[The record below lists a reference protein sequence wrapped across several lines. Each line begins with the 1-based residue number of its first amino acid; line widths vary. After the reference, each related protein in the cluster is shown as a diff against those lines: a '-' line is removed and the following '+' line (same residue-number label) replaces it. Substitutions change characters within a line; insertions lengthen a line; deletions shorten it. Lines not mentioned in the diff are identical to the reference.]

1 MILGKIVGK
10 VTTKHFQFEVASSAD
25 AKNFEYIQVVKATAD
40 GSTFVLCQIVELVR
54 DSQTEVARCVV
65 LGYKDEDGMI
75 KQLREPFH
83 VGSEVLRAEDE
94 FIKSIV
100 KLESSQ
106 KGALIGKLDGRDINI
121 YLDLQNLLTKH
132 VAILAKSGAGK
143 SYSVGV
149 LLEEI
154 MEKHVPLLIIDP
166 HGEYATLREKNENPT
181 DVARLAAYGLKPKA
195 FLRRV
200 QVYGDINHN
209 PDVKPITI
217 SDKLE
222 PQELFHVLPSKLSA
236 AQEGIVFSALK
247 RVTDFDF
254 QSLIFALEQ
263 EESPAKWNV
272 IKLIEYLR
280 SCGFFSKAPIPLNE
294 LVQGGKCSVINLR
307 GIAPD
312 MQQILVYKL
321 LKDLFEARK
330 KQQIPPFFCV
340 IEEAHNFCPERS
352 FGAAITSDIIRTLA
366 SEGRKFGLGICVVS
380 QRPARVDKSVL
391 SQVSTQLIL
400 KVTNP
405 NDLKA
410 ISNSVEG
417 LTADSENE
425 IQNLSI
431 GQALITGVVDV
442 PLFVTVRPRMTKHGG
457 STVDILENFANEKE
471 FFGEIEEFD
480 KKNLLPIVLPK
491 ISKKDF
497 MIINDGNEQNTK
509 TVLLP
514 CVMFLCQTTNSSNQ
528 FNLLFERVNGCLIK
542 DVDTRTI
549 ARLPE
554 LDQLT
559 EQELLVLKKAF
570 TLRRFDVRMLQAQ
583 GFGLDVGT
591 VLDAL
596 VEKSY
601 LALSKSESETGG
613 TVVEYKI
620 DETYILSNL
629 KAQQIYD
636 RIEYRQ
642 IKFDEK
648 VSPIHTTDSI
658 KTKLA
663 KFVTIKDLRDCFL
676 VSYVVNK

>member
-10 VTTKHFQFEVASSAD
+10 VTTKQFQFEVASSAD
-25 AKNFEYIQVVKATAD
+25 AKNFEYIQVVKPSVEGA
-40 GSTFVLCQIVELVR
+40 TFVLCQIVELIR
-54 DSQTEVARCVV
+54 DSEKQIARCIV
-65 LGYKDEDGMI
+65 LGYKDEAGMI

-83 VGSEVLRAEDE
+83 VGSEVLRAEDD
-94 FIKSIV
+94 FIKSII
-100 KLESSQ
+100 KLESSN
-106 KGALIGKLDGRDINI
+106 KGALIGKLEGRDINI

-154 MEKHVPLLIIDP
+154 MDKHVPLLIIDP
-166 HGEYATLREKNENPT
+166 HGEYSTLREKNESPK
-181 DVARLAAYGLKPKA
+181 DAERLAQFGLKPKA

-222 PQELFHVLPSKLSA
+222 PQELFHIMPSKLSA
-236 AQEGIVFSALK
+236 SQEGLIFSALK
-247 RVTDFDF
+247 RVADFDF
-254 QSLIFALEQ
+254 ESLIFALEQ

-272 IKLIEYLR
+272 IKLVEYLR
-280 SCGFFSKAPIPLNE
+280 SCGFFSKAPIPQNE

-312 MQQILVYKL
+312 LQQIIVYKL

-330 KQQIPPFFCV
+330 KQLIPPFFCV

-352 FGAAITSDIIRTLA
+352 FGAAVTSDILRTIA
-366 SEGRKFGLGICVVS
+366 SEGRKFGMGICVVS

-417 LTADSENE
+417 LTSDSENE
-425 IQNLSI
+425 IQNLAI
-431 GQALITGVVDV
+431 GQALVTGVVDV
-442 PLFVTVRPRMTKHGG
+442 PLFVNVRPRMTKHGG
-457 STVDILENFANEKE
+457 TTVDIIENFANEQK
-471 FFGEIEEFD
+471 FFSEISEFD
-480 KKNLLPIVLPK
+480 KKNMLPIIIPK
-491 ISKKDF
+491 ISKSDY
-497 MIINDGNEQNTK
+497 MIGNDGNEQTTK

-514 CVMFLCQTTNSSNQ
+514 SILFLCQSANSQAQ
-528 FNLLFERVNGCLIK
+528 FNLLFDRVSGGLIK
-542 DVDTRTI
+542 DVDTL
-549 ARLPE
+549 ALAKLPE

-570 TLRRFDVRMLQAQ
+570 SLKRFDAPMMQAQ
-583 GFGLDVGT
+583 GFGLDVT
-591 VLDAL
+591 NVLDGL
-596 VEKSY
+596 VEKNY
-601 LALSKSESETGG
+601 LARNGD
-613 TVVEYKI
+613 EYKI
-620 DETYILSNL
+620 DELYVLSNL
-629 KAQQIYD
+629 RAHQIYD
-636 RIEYRQ
+636 RIEYKQ
-642 IKFDEK
+642 VQFDEK
-648 VSPIHTTDSI
+648 ASPIHTTDSI
-658 KTKLA
+658 KNKLA

-676 VSYVVNK
+676 VTYTIQR